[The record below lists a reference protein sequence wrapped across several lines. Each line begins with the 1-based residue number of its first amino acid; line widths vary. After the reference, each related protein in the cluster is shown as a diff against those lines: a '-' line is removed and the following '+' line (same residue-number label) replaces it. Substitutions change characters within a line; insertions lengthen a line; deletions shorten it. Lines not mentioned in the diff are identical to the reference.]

1 MSFFLR
7 IIWYIRHLFWLSIN
21 IFIYRWWCFQ
31 HADKNINIIK
41 TYTSLSA
48 FKNNLKYSFFIY
60 DKYSL
65 PILLLTLHHHSA
77 SLIGTM
83 QTRNL
88 HIGESRY
95 KCSNRGTSVSQS
107 SSLGKIF

>member
-21 IFIYRWWCFQ
+21 IFIYSWWCFQ
-31 HADKNINIIK
+31 CADKNINIIN
-41 TYTSLSA
+41 TYASLSA
-48 FKNNLKYSFFIY
+48 FKINLKYSFFIY
-60 DKYSL
+60 DECSL
-65 PILLLTLHHHSA
+65 PILLLTLHRRSA

-88 HIGESRY
+88 HIGESWY
-95 KCSNRGTSVSQS
+95 KCSSQGTSVSQS